1 MAVKKIDK
9 EEAQD
14 GEVVESSWDLKKIGI
29 GIVVLIII
37 LIFGSY
43 AFSFVGNKLSQGSKL
58 SVLGTST
65 TQVPKEVPPLPSK
78 KDFDRVVENAKNT
91 LSQLTSDNVS
101 TSDGTIQNLINDL
114 QALQGKKGAVGA
126 FCNLVCSNK

>member
-1 MAVKKIDK
+1 MGVKKIDK

-29 GIVVLIII
+29 GVVVLIII

-65 TQVPKEVPPLPSK
+65 TQASKEVPPLPSK